1 MNIYTFDFDEIED
14 QDDFYREFARMFGLA
29 KEKVS
34 DLDSLW
40 DIIMSE
46 ALPLPL
52 EIEFVHLP
60 EKSRRRY
67 GALILLFDEAEEELE
82 GQLRFNVR
90 HLEIKKPPTVGG
102 KVVGLDDEGLFVQF
116 GSGMPG
122 VTATGF
128 GDLIR

>member
-14 QDDFYREFARMFGLA
+14 QNDFYREFTRMFGLA
-29 KEKVS
+29 REKVG

-40 DIIMSE
+40 DALMSE
-46 ALPLPL
+46 VLPLPL

-60 EKSRRRY
+60 EKLRRRY

-90 HLEIKKPPTVGG
+90 H
-102 KVVGLDDEGLFVQF
+102 
-116 GSGMPG
+116 S
-122 VTATGF
+122 
-128 GDLIR
+128 

>member
-14 QDDFYREFARMFGLA
+14 QNDFYREFTQMFGLER
-29 KEKVS
+29 EKVS

-60 EKSRRRY
+60 DKLRRRY
-67 GALILLFDEAEEELE
+67 GALVLLFDEAEEELE

-90 HLEIKKPPTVGG
+90 H
-102 KVVGLDDEGLFVQF
+102 
-116 GSGMPG
+116 
-122 VTATGF
+122 
-128 GDLIR
+128 